1 MTTPLIL
8 KGDRKD
14 SNRKFQDS
22 LREMTT
28 RNNMILFLNDDIDA
42 EEPFSTA
49 ESTKF
54 KQQQLVGNML
64 LELIQLADPTSELR
78 NTVRSIEKS
87 EAFSTPVQKMRK
99 IIKLYEDVTAPNP
112 EKNSYLKSE
121 RSAISFHSHGTIELR
136 RDVDILLN
144 KITTIEEEMQDAFK
158 WNTTQKIEKIMNLL
172 HDVKELNTFFEQTK
186 TYDTATT
193 FDLFRTG
200 LLQACNGIAD
210 RERNQRRQIMSANS
224 TQGNVEEHVS
234 SNSTHS
240 IEDKSLFEDFQ
251 AWRNGNATRRDSSS
265 QRGRTRE
272 RSTSRD
278 RPRGR
283 SNSRDRNRYRGYGGY
298 NRRSNSRDRYRDRS
312 NSRNGR
318 ARFESPGTEDRDTR
332 DSRYSPRR
340 SALRTDS
347 QFQSPYHQNNR

>member
-28 RNNMILFLNDDIDA
+28 RNNMLLFLNEDIDA

-64 LELIQLADPTSELR
+64 LELIQLADPTSDLR
-78 NTVRSIEKS
+78 STVRSIEKS
-87 EAFSTPVQKMRK
+87 GAFSTPVQKMRK
-99 IIKLYEDVTAPNP
+99 IIQLYEDVTAPNP

-121 RSAISFHSHGTIELR
+121 RSAIAFHSHGTIELR

-158 WNTTQKIEKIMNLL
+158 WNTTHKIEKIMNLL

-193 FDLFRTG
+193 FDLFKTG

-210 RERNQRRQIMSANS
+210 RERNQRPQIMSANS
-224 TQGNVEEHVS
+224 TQATAEEPS
-234 SNSTHS
+234 ANST
-240 IEDKSLFEDFQ
+240 EATQADMFKQFQ
-251 AWRNGNATRRDSSS
+251 EWDNTSRNSRS
-265 QRGRTRE
+265 RGISDARE
-272 RSTSRD
+272 R
-278 RPRGR
+278 P
-283 SNSRDRNRYRGYGGY
+283 RYRSY
-298 NRRSNSRDRYRDRS
+298 SRDRS
-312 NSRNGR
+312 NSRDKRGNSRDGGR
-318 ARFESPGTEDRDTR
+318 GARNWRR
-332 DSRYSPRR
+332 DSRSR
-340 SALRTDS
+340 SRERNGNYARQARFDRSDS
-347 QFQSPYHQNNR
+347 EDRNRDSRLPPIS